1 MFVFDAIAGAQT
13 GDENGG
19 KLRGSDCLMIPTVS
33 RITLVILIIKNIG
46 LWKENLNYERIMEL
60 SELESELKFVL
71 HVSKNSNCTRGSIAF
86 RDYNCST
93 QIAKKRNE
101 QITSATRDDDFIKIW
116 KNEIFVLVEEKTLK
130 IYKKRFNERNGS
142 FNW

>member
-1 MFVFDAIAGAQT
+1 
-13 GDENGG
+13 
-19 KLRGSDCLMIPTVS
+19 
-33 RITLVILIIKNIG
+33 
-46 LWKENLNYERIMEL
+46 MEL